1 MFRVRDGGVIEPVPL
16 SAALEANGLGT
27 GAAVADI
34 DNDGVLDLLVAH
46 GESAPQPL
54 SLFRADIK
62 NPGRYLRIAPL
73 RNGAPARGATVVFKD
88 QHESARKDDRCRKW
102 LSLPDGA
109 CGPLWSS

>member
-1 MFRVRDGGVIEPVPL
+1 MFPVRDGGVIEPVPL

-54 SLFRADIK
+54 SLSALISKTSVVISELPR
-62 NPGRYLRIAPL
+62 LHVM
-73 RNGAPARGATVVFKD
+73 ARPVVTVF
-88 QHESARKDDRCRKW
+88 
-102 LSLPDGA
+102 
-109 CGPLWSS
+109 